1 MLGRVLADVWQSLI
15 LRRKE
20 AATPADGAPGLLEAA
35 NAAIGAGDV
44 RRAVEYAELA
54 LEQDADCHDARL
66 LLAKLYLHGRYYT
79 QVIAD
84 IHQFLRPRSYVE
96 IGVDHGE
103 SLRLARAETLALG
116 VDPNPAIQ
124 FELSPN
130 TRVFAE
136 TSDRFFATHDVRADL
151 GGLDVDLAFID
162 GMHHFE
168 NALRDFVNLEP
179 LCGSGSTIL
188 VHDCFPLDRA
198 SAQRERQ
205 SVFWSGDVWRLV
217 VLLKKHR
224 PDLRIH
230 TIATPPTGLAI
241 IRGLDPSSRSIGADL
256 ERLIEETMAIDYS
269 YLRENRAAK
278 LNRVPNEWDGIR
290 ALLEAR

>member
-96 IGVDHGE
+96 IGVDRGE

-124 FELSPN
+124 FELSPK

-136 TSDRFFATHDVRADL
+136 TSDFFFATHDVRADL

>member
-96 IGVDHGE
+96 IGVDRGE